1 MHTRAWTSYALCGS
15 LALAVGCGSGDSNS
29 GDSSSSSGG
38 SSSSGSAGSSGS
50 GGSSGG
56 SSGSGSGASSGA
68 SSGSSSGTSSG
79 GSSGTSGGSSSG
91 GPGDDGGADAAT
103 DSGGGDGS
111 IGDPNKRK
119 MLLHDEGL
127 MQLIYVDLANPAARW
142 SAPVADGNDMQL
154 VGNNRVMLGTGNGYE
169 EHDLTMMG
177 AKVAEL
183 TTFPGTLSA
192 HRLRSGNTLL
202 AGLNWQGK
210 TGIAIVSVNAA
221 GTVVNTI
228 NYAGF
233 DGVRLVRETPQGT
246 YLVAANHVVFEG
258 KTDGTVLWK
267 TTLTST
273 IPLTQPLNS
282 WKALRIA
289 SGDVV
294 VATGHAANFQII
306 GSDHMVHQ
314 TFTGSAT
321 VAPYFFGNF
330 QVLPNGDYLVAN
342 WEGHGTTN
350 GTKGHQILEFDPTG
364 NLVWSW
370 KQDPTY
376 ISTIQDVILL
386 DGLDPTHLYVED
398 TTGMPVAVP

>member
-1 MHTRAWTSYALCGS
+1 
-15 LALAVGCGSGDSNS
+15 
-29 GDSSSSSGG
+29 
-38 SSSSGSAGSSGS
+38 
-50 GGSSGG
+50 
-56 SSGSGSGASSGA
+56 
-68 SSGSSSGTSSG
+68 
-79 GSSGTSGGSSSG
+79 
-91 GPGDDGGADAAT
+91 
-103 DSGGGDGS
+103 
-111 IGDPNKRK
+111 
-119 MLLHDEGL
+119 
-127 MQLIYVDLANPAARW
+127 
-142 SAPVADGNDMQL
+142 MQL

-210 TGIAIVSVNAA
+210 TGIAIVEVNASGA
-221 GTVVNTI
+221 IQSTI
-228 NYAGF
+228 NYPGF
-233 DGVRLVRETPQGT
+233 NGVRLVRETPQGT

-258 KTDGTVLWK
+258 KPDGTVLWQ

-314 TFTGSAT
+314 TFTGPAT

-330 QVLPNGDYLVAN
+330 QVLPNGDCIVAN

-376 ISTIQDVILL
+376 ISTIQDVIVL